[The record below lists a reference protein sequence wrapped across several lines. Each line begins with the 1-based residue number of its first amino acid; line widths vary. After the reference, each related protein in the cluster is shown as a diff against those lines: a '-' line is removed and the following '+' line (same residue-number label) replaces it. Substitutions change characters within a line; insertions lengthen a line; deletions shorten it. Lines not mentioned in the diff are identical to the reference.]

1 MAANVEHNCPLCN
14 TLGETTV
21 TLSREKGVLKLR
33 LQNDDIVT
41 SMKEQMAK
49 TYGHRNTQYGA
60 LDWGV
65 FKLNNLL
72 WRQFL

>member
-1 MAANVEHNCPLCN
+1 MAAMLEHNCPLCN

-21 TLSREKGVLKLR
+21 TLSREKGVLKVR
-33 LQNDDIVT
+33 LEKDDIVT

-60 LDWGV
+60 LD
-65 FKLNNLL
+65 
-72 WRQFL
+72 